1 MSENMNNG
9 QDNTAAD
16 STAPLG
22 ILPPLQAESD
32 EDLAQML
39 KSQTRA
45 PRSKWTTG
53 LGALVALVL
62 VFFAGVFV
70 DQHWGPSQSSA
81 GAGSFASIASAFRS
95 GRGSGGLGGGG
106 FGGGG
111 FGGGGFGGG
120 GFGGGITIGTVKLVD
135 GSHIYIADS
144 SGQMVKINT
153 TAATTVSQQQSVKV
167 SDLKAGQT
175 LLIRGQADASGTL
188 VATSITQGSLPG
200 GGFGA
205 RAPGG
210 PTGANSSNAASNSG
224 TTSTTNGAQQ

>member
-95 GRGSGGLGGGG
+95 GRGSGGL
-106 FGGGG
+106 
-111 FGGGGFGGG
+111 GGG

>member
-1 MSENMNNG
+1 MSETMKNG

-95 GRGSGGLGGGG
+95 GRGSGGL
-106 FGGGG
+106 
-111 FGGGGFGGG
+111 GGGGFGGG